1 MFNQLLNVV
10 ILMKRF
16 LKAILRPPKCFI
28 SKKGHTIVYI
38 KGKASNTDDT
48 IVSIGLSIEKSIN
61 IPI

>member
-1 MFNQLLNVV
+1 
-10 ILMKRF
+10 MKRF